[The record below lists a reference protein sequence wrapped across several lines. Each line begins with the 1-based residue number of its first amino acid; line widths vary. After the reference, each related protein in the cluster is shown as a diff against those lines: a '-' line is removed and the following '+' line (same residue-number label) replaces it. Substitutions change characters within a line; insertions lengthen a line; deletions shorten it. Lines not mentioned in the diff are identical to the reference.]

1 MRLIIYISTIALLAT
16 FFSCNRLKKDGQ
28 EAILKTKEKIG
39 ETKQKINDRK
49 DKLVEN
55 LFPMFDKSNPD
66 SESNKKR
73 FKEYL
78 KVELSKDIKNIYT
91 FGDFIGI
98 DYKVL
103 ISFNCDTATLNK
115 IVSTKEMLVSTT
127 KNDEGLLFLEEYPWW
142 NKKVI
147 AKIIPFKVGKEYEY

>member
-1 MRLIIYISTIALLAT
+1 MRLIIHISTIAFLAT

-39 ETKQKINDRK
+39 ETKQNINDRK

-55 LFPMFDKSNPD
+55 LFPVFVKSNPD

-91 FGDFIGI
+91 FGDFIGV

-103 ISFNCDTATLNK
+103 ISFNCDPAT
-115 IVSTKEMLVSTT
+115 
-127 KNDEGLLFLEEYPWW
+127 
-142 NKKVI
+142 
-147 AKIIPFKVGKEYEY
+147 